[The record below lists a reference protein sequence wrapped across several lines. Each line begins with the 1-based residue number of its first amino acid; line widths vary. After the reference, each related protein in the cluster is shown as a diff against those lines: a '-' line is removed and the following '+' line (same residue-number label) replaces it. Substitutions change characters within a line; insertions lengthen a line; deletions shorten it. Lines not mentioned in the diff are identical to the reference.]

1 MEIDFEVSMKRS
13 YCSIGSRSIKTLWI
27 ILLDKY
33 IKMKYEHPWVWLE
46 MALEANNMTQKEFAD
61 LIWKNPVEVNQ
72 IINWKKNI
80 TLDWAMKISAV
91 FGWNYKMWL
100 DMQADYDEQEYRR
113 SKKYLEIK
121 KIQER
126 ARQIISQS

>member
-1 MEIDFEVSMKRS
+1 
-13 YCSIGSRSIKTLWI
+13 
-27 ILLDKY
+27 
-33 IKMKYEHPWVWLE
+33 MKYEHPWVWLE

-126 ARQIISQS
+126 ARQIIPQS